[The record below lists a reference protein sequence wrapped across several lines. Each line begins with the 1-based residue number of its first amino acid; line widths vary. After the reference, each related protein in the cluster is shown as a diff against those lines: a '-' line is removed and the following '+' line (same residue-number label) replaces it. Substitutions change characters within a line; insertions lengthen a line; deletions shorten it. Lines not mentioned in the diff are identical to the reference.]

1 MNKMLRVAFV
11 ALGVIA
17 PAAALVSPVSSA
29 GEGPPTHS
37 TTPPAP
43 AGTETFV
50 QANKAPDAGQIF
62 IAYVLTRDETARATY
77 VSLERRCSGAVV
89 SKHGKLLARV
99 PAHLTTFPEDAA
111 IPAVEVL
118 SFKIPRRY
126 GHHPT
131 RSTVGKYF
139 GYSCTGTSD
148 RITSDDGHIVTHII
162 SHADGIWPPP
172 PMWPIQD

>member
-1 MNKMLRVAFV
+1 MNKILRVAFV
-11 ALGVIA
+11 ALGVIT
-17 PAAALVSPVSSA
+17 PTAALVSPVSSA
-29 GEGPPTHS
+29 DEGPPH
-37 TTPPAP
+37 TTAPPAP

-50 QANKAPDAGQIF
+50 QAKEAPHAGQIF

-77 VSLERRCSGAVV
+77 VYLERHCSGAVV
-89 SKHGKLLARV
+89 SKHGRLLARV
-99 PAHLTTFPEDAA
+99 PAHLATFPEDAT

-148 RITSDDGHIVTHII
+148 RIISDDGHTTTHII

-172 PMWPIQD
+172 PMWPIPD